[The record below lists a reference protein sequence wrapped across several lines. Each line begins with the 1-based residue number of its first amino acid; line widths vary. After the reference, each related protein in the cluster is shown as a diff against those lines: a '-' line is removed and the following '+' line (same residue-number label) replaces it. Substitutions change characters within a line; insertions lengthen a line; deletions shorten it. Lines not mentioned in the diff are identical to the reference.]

1 MKREGFEQQPQQQQQ
16 RQQQRQQQQQPPE
29 LILKTKH
36 FLLSR
41 PLNKILTE
49 LVLLLSQICRC
60 FKVI

>member
-1 MKREGFEQQPQQQQQ
+1 MKREGFEQQPQQQQH
-16 RQQQRQQQQQPPE
+16 QQRQQRQQPPE